1 MLYSPFSKNSQDIF
15 PSPNTLFRF
24 LSPFW
29 GECPKDERGGE
40 GARRVGEVRKG
51 LGDKGL
57 SCLFIKNC
65 SLTELFLFTKNDNRC
80 HNTVPNG
87 AFFLAL
93 ERQYYGRI

>member
-40 GARRVGEVRKG
+40 GARRV
-51 LGDKGL
+51 
-57 SCLFIKNC
+57 
-65 SLTELFLFTKNDNRC
+65 TELFLFTKNDNRC